1 MNKIKVSIIVPVY
14 NVERHLEKCLDSLIN
29 QTFKEFEVILVDDGS
44 SDSSSKICDE
54 YLKKDE
60 RIVVIHKKNE
70 GVSVARNIGIN
81 TAKGKYILF
90 CDSDDYVEK
99 DWCETLYKLQ
109 IDNSKYFNM
118 CGYFNINYREKMNK
132 YIKRIIENNKEL
144 SIINAGDFYLL
155 YENQV
160 FNPLWNK
167 IYELDIIKKN
177 RIQFEKN
184 LSLGEDLIF
193 NLEYL
198 RASQRNICFINKC
211 KYNYILRNEESL
223 DNKYY
228 SDLYD
233 IYVMLYRKIYDTMSF
248 FKIDFEKYRYNYYK
262 SYFFMLK
269 RVLKNTFSEKS
280 NMNIFEKI
288 KYNSYVIKSEDFK
301 ICLNNIDY
309 NVISNRY
316 KWLYQKGNYFLI
328 WVYEY
333 LGKKKYLNTRGRKY
347 ESKKFNL

>member
-1 MNKIKVSIIVPVY
+1 MIEVSIIIPVY
-14 NVERHLEKCLDSLIN
+14 NVEKYLSKCLDSIIN
-29 QTFKEFEVILVDDGS
+29 QSFKNFELLLIDDGS
-44 SDSSSKICDE
+44 SDNSGKICDE
-54 YLKKDE
+54 YAMNDK
-60 RIVVIHKKNE
+60 RIKVIHKKNE
-70 GVSVARNIGIN
+70 GVSRARNIGIDLS
-81 TAKGKYILF
+81 KGRYIMF
-90 CDSDDYVEK
+90 CDSDDFVK
-99 DWCETLYKLQ
+99 RDWCKKLYDLQ
-109 IDNSKYFNM
+109 KNNLNSICLCGFTTINFRDDKCEYIDKVLDKNKKINHI
-118 CGYFNINYREKMNK
+118 NIK
-132 YIKRIIENNKEL
+132 
-144 SIINAGDFYLL
+144 DFFLL
-155 YENQV
+155 YEKHLVNS
-160 FNPLWNK
+160 PWNK
-167 IYELDIIKKN
+167 IYESQIIKKN
-177 RIQFEKN
+177 NIKFNEN
-184 LSLGEDLIF
+184 ITLGEDLLF
-193 NLEYL
+193 NLKYFEFVKGDIVVL
-198 RASQRNICFINKC
+198 NEC